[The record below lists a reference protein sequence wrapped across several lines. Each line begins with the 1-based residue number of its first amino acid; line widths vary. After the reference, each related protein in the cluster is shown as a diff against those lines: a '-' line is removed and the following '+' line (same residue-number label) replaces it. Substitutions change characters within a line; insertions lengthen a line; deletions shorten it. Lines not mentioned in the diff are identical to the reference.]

1 MRLKTLIHIHLSS
14 YFSRICE
21 LTCHI
26 RNFSGSFVTSVGGTN
41 ETYPERAVDFS
52 GGDSS
57 NCFDRLSYQSQAVEA
72 FLATFGDKT
81 YAGLYKWVLPT
92 DTSSPIVLT
101 RLTDSASGRGFQD
114 VAAQGLNFQVVVG
127 GKIYA
132 IGGTGAGAPRC
143 VPTYQ
148 TDAR

>member
-1 MRLKTLIHIHLSS
+1 MRLKAPIHIHLSS
-14 YFSRICE
+14 YFSRIFK
-21 LTCHI
+21 LTYRI
-26 RNFSGSFVTSVGGTN
+26 RNFSGPFVTSVGTN
-41 ETYPERAVDFS
+41 KTSPERAVDSS
-52 GGDSS
+52 GGGSS
-57 NCFDRLSYQSQAVEA
+57 TYFDRLSYQSQAVEA

-81 YAGLYKWVLPT
+81 DAGLYKWVPPT

-101 RLTDSASGRGFQD
+101 RLTDSASCRGFQD

-132 IGGTGAGAPRC
+132 TRGTGASAPRC